1 MATMRL
7 QVFYQRGEG
16 DKWTNVYHVDAS
28 TLGAVIT
35 NFNSIMLPVLID
47 LLSPSC
53 RIVKV
58 LASSLAD
65 DTFIEDSVETAGT
78 SGFTD
83 SLLPFFNC
91 AKVLIATAS
100 LGRPDVKFIKGWL
113 TEAMTASG
121 VIDPARVSEITT
133 AFNDMINDMDT
144 GATPLVADDGGA
156 WVDASTQPNIQMR
169 QMHRR
174 RRRTTAPTP

>member
-1 MATMRL
+1 MATIRV

-16 DKWTNVYHVDAS
+16 DKWTNVYHLSVTDLAEAIS
-28 TLGAVIT
+28 SFTTFMKPTL
-35 NFNSIMLPVLID
+35 LD

-58 LASSLAD
+58 LASSLVD
-65 DTFIEDSVETAGT
+65 DTFIESAVETAGT

-91 AKVLIATAS
+91 AKVLVGTAS
-100 LGRPDVKFIKGWL
+100 LGRPDVKFMKGWL

-121 VIDPARVSEITT
+121 VIDPARVSELAT
-133 AFNDMINDMDT
+133 AFNEMISDLDGN
-144 GATPLVADDGGA
+144 GTPLVADDAGLWGL
-156 WVDASTQPNIQMR
+156 ASVQPNIQMR

-174 RRRTTAPTP
+174 RKRTTTP